1 VSLGPPLRTPMA
13 AAPIWLVVGDQDA
26 AGIVV
31 SLGNS
36 RTSALLP
43 ERLSTGALI
52 EQLEIHEKRIRFKRL
67 SGTGPK
73 RGWASLEACRL
84 LPPVKTEEEVKDA
97 DPRETA
103 ERLQSM
109 NVQVFDMCSGGVP
122 DQDFRALQRARDQA
136 KTEEE
141 RKQEAREQES
151 MYSADLEAEAWR
163 KQIVE
168 EEEVAAARRVAVSEQ
183 AERQRKF
190 LEEEEQ
196 LRQKAE
202 AEAAEVQLRR
212 AAGSTQVIIH
222 VNRMLNITAEIWI
235 EEGTTL
241 RAAKQGLAA
250 VLTKRY
256 STLKLDLE
264 NLRLKCENTGVLL
277 ENDDILNG
285 DCVELVVS
293 RPPQ

>member
-1 VSLGPPLRTPMA
+1 M
-13 AAPIWLVVGDQDA
+13 WLVVGDQDAA

-52 EQLEIHEKRIRFKRL
+52 EQLEVHEKRIRFKRL

-73 RGWASLEACRL
+73 RGWVSLDACRL
-84 LPPVKTEEEVKDA
+84 LPPVKTEEEAKDA
-97 DPRETA
+97 DPRESV
-103 ERLQSM
+103 EHLQSM

-122 DQDFRALQRARDQA
+122 DQDFIELNRARDRA

-141 RKQEAREQES
+141 RKREMMEQES
-151 MYSADLEAEAWR
+151 MGFADEEAEAWR
-163 KQIVE
+163 KQTAE
-168 EEEVAAARRVAVSEQ
+168 EEEEAAARRVALLEE
-183 AERQRKF
+183 AERQQRF
-190 LEEEEQ
+190 WEEEEH
-196 LRQKAE
+196 LRQKTE

-222 VNRMLNITAEIWI
+222 VNRMLNITAEIWVVQ
-235 EEGTTL
+235 GTTL
-241 RAAKQGLAA
+241 RAAKHDLAA
-250 VLTKRY
+250 VLSKRY

-264 NLRLKCENTGVLL
+264 NLRLKCESTGILL
-277 ENDDILNG
+277 DDDDTLSG

-293 RPPQ
+293 RRNSDVA

>member
-1 VSLGPPLRTPMA
+1 MA
-13 AAPIWLVVGDQDA
+13 ASPMWLVVGEEGA

-52 EQLEIHEKRIRFKRL
+52 EQLEVHEKRLRFKRL

-73 RGWASLEACRL
+73 RGWVSLDACRL
-84 LPPVKTEEEVKDA
+84 LPPVKTEEETKEA
-97 DPRETA
+97 DPRESV
-103 ERLQSM
+103 EHLQRM

-122 DQDFRALQRARDQA
+122 DQDFIELQRSRDKA

-141 RKQEAREQES
+141 RKREALEQEK
-151 MYSADLEAEAWR
+151 MLSADEESEAWR
-163 KQIVE
+163 KHMAVE
-168 EEEVAAARRVAVSEQ
+168 EEEAAARRFAVKEK
-183 AERQRKF
+183 AERQRRF
-190 LEEEEQ
+190 FEEEEQ
-196 LRQKAE
+196 FRQKAE
-202 AEAAEVQLRR
+202 AEAAEVQLQR

-222 VNRMLNITAEIWI
+222 VNRMLKITAEIWV
-235 EEGTTL
+235 EQGTTL
-241 RAAKQGLAA
+241 RAAKRDLAA
-250 VLTKRY
+250 VLSKRY

-264 NLRLKCENTGVLL
+264 SLRLKCENTGIIL
-277 ENDDILNG
+277 ENDDTLSG

-293 RPPQ
+293 RRSADGA